1 MNPKLTAGAA
11 VLVLVAM
18 LLAGGTASA
27 ATHNV
32 RSMYY
37 PWVGFPFDRPGM
49 VNPDVISGPL
59 LSTSTHWPALTDYGF
74 YRSTFIPGQHH
85 ACRREAC
92 PVKERRVDSY
102 APRRQRSRP
111 CLTDGR

>member
-1 MNPKLTAGAA
+1 MNAKLTAGAA
-11 VLVLVAM
+11 VIVLVAI
-18 LLAGGTASA
+18 LLGGGIGSA
-27 ATHNV
+27 ANYGV

-74 YRSTFIPGQHH
+74 YRPTFIPGRHH
-85 ACRREAC
+85 ACRRAAC
-92 PVKERRVDSY
+92 PVKAR
-102 APRRQRSRP
+102 
-111 CLTDGR
+111 